1 MKSWLLPLSEISKHR
16 FLHLQNY
23 WLDEKTSIHKIGAK
37 YLTIFTGL
45 VHISLD
51 QWFSTW
57 GLWAPWRGKPPLY
70 IYICSYEHIYIYIYV
85 HRGHISDIW
94 HIRYLHQNNITV
106 AKLQLWSSNNN
117 NFILG
122 VTTTWRSIL
131 KGLSIKKVENH
142 CSSWSLVYFVWL
154 EEYWKWTCYWV
165 WHLGL

>member
-1 MKSWLLPLSEISKHR
+1 MVLNLGVVSPLEG
-16 FLHLQNY
+16 Q
-23 WLDEKTSIHKIGAK
+23 T
-37 YLTIFTGL
+37 TI
-45 VHISLD
+45 
-51 QWFSTW
+51 
-57 GLWAPWRGKPPLY
+57 KN
-70 IYICSYEHIYIYIYV
+70 ICIYIYIYV

-106 AKLQLWSSNNN
+106 AMLQLWSSNNN

-165 WHLGL
+165 WHLGLKKLEKKSVATVKMELLMYVITTVIKQLLVRLK